1 MNSTDGEQVTFTA
14 SVPTSGGVE
23 RWLLAIE
30 SMMRLSLCDQTLKT
44 IELYPD
50 DPTIRDSTSLSM
62 EIRSDRKDWLHCG
75 SSGQMIL
82 LVDQI
87 MWTRNATRA
96 LYKLNVQND
105 KNALIDF
112 AEYSDAQ
119 IKGMVA
125 MVSKSKAT
133 QEQCS
138 CNYHCALY

>member
-1 MNSTDGEQVTFTA
+1 
-14 SVPTSGGVE
+14 
-23 RWLLAIE
+23 
-30 SMMRLSLCDQTLKT
+30 
-44 IELYPD
+44 
-50 DPTIRDSTSLSM
+50 M

-138 CNYHCALY
+138 CNYHCAL